1 MAGCADRLV
10 GWRQAFREDDF
21 GGKAGR
27 GSGFLRELKQP
38 KVYAFD
44 TGFVS
49 YAWGWEPLRSED
61 YGILWEHLVLEHL
74 QAHFADTPP
83 RYWRDKAGHEV
94 DFILVHR
101 RDQVDVI
108 ECKWD
113 PDAFDGR
120 SLKIFRSYYP
130 HGCNYL
136 VTPGGDPAYV
146 RRVGE
151 LEVKVCTPTDLRP

>member
-74 QAHFADTPP
+74 QAHFAD
-83 RYWRDKAGHEV
+83 
-94 DFILVHR
+94 ILWSEKTGKRACQASRETWVSR
-101 RDQVDVI
+101 FLVVATI
-108 ECKWD
+108 EC
-113 PDAFDGR
+113 A
-120 SLKIFRSYYP
+120 
-130 HGCNYL
+130 C
-136 VTPGGDPAYV
+136 
-146 RRVGE
+146 
-151 LEVKVCTPTDLRP
+151 LRPAEAKTGCKTKKDLGSANWES